1 MQKTTK
7 YKQRKQLLL
16 PHSGQGPR
24 ALLRGSPTR
33 KGVFLKVK
41 GEVIF
46 DKLFHYTI
54 DSTYPQ
60 HTPIFHVLY
69 GRPGKDQLGKVEVG

>member
-46 DKLFHYTI
+46 DKLFHYTV